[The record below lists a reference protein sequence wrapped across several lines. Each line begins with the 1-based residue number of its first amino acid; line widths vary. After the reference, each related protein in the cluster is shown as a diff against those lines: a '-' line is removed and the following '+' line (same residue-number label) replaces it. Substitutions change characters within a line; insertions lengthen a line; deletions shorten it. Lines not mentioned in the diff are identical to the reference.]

1 MDDIQQRAIQSALAA
16 LSEGQTESAAAILQG
31 ISGIRHAVEDVPD
44 ILDQHGEILTRI
56 YAAVSQKGNEG
67 DDSLAKLLATLIK
80 QIENQMVRMT
90 ELSNKV
96 MVRLEEI
103 PERLAR
109 ELDRQSNR
117 IPAE

>member
-1 MDDIQQRAIQSALAA
+1 MDDIQQRAIQSALTA
-16 LSEGQTESAAAILQG
+16 LSQGQTDTATAILNG
-31 ISGIRHAVEDVPD
+31 ISGVQETVRDVSD
-44 ILDQHGEILTRI
+44 ILDQHGDILTRI
-56 YAAVSQKGNEG
+56 YAAVAQKGNDG

-96 MVRLEEI
+96 MVRLEEL

-109 ELDRQSNR
+109 EFDRQTNR
-117 IPAE
+117 LPAE